1 MMLGVACVMDG
12 TVCATRCFSEKGGV
26 SAMDKEQAQLTSF
39 QIVGYAGDAFTHF
52 YDAVERARE
61 GAFDAAARELD
72 EGEACLLEAHKA
84 QTGMLAEEARGV
96 DLPFSLML
104 VHGQDHLMT
113 TIMFGRMARE
123 LVEVYKELRAR

>member
-1 MMLGVACVMDG
+1 MCAHDPAKQLLRGAPHMMLGVACVMDG

-26 SAMDKEQAQLTSF
+26 SAM
-39 QIVGYAGDAFTHF
+39 
-52 YDAVERARE
+52 
-61 GAFDAAARELD
+61 
-72 EGEACLLEAHKA
+72 HKA